1 MLNKI
6 SQFLSSINDAIVVID
21 KKGIILQCNDK
32 LPHVLGYSPED
43 VIGKNVGILMDNSL
57 ASQHDLFLSTEE
69 KSLRILGKDR
79 EIFGIHKDGSKVQLL
94 INISQFEDGG
104 QTYFTGI
111 LRKYSNEPNSN
122 EIIKKNEEL
131 QEALKKKDLQIEQTI
146 SDLYSLYLNAKQAE
160 EQELREKNRMLE
172 LTIKELNENKSK
184 LEYEITER
192 KLAEQKLL
200 IIQDEINAAL
210 EKEKELNDLKS
221 KFISMASHEFRTP
234 LSTILSSTNLIQRY
248 LTPEVLEKTDKH
260 INRIKSSVRNLTQ
273 ILEDFLSLSKLE
285 EGKFDKEKKELD
297 IVDLINNCIEEVNVF
312 AKKDQKFIFDHQ
324 ISNPIIISNAQS
336 LRNIFINLLSNAVKY
351 SFEGSSIH
359 VKLWH
364 DEDIFYAS
372 VRDEGIGIPKEQKV
386 YLFERFFRADNAI
399 NIQGTGLGLFI
410 VRKYL
415 DNLNGLIDFESEEG
429 VGTKFTV
436 TFRNEIGEAVY

>member
-32 LPHVLGYSPED
+32 LAHVLGYSPED

-146 SDLYSLYLNAKQAE
+146 SDLYSLYLTAKQAE

-172 LTIKELNENKSK
+172 VTVKELNENKSK
-184 LEYEITER
+184 LEHEIFER
-192 KLAEQKLL
+192 KLAEERLL
-200 IIQDEINAAL
+200 IIQDEIKSAL

-221 KFISMASHEFRTP
+221 KFISIASHEFRTP
-234 LSTILSSTNLIQRY
+234 LSTILSSTNLIARY
-248 LTPEVLEKTDKH
+248 ITPEVLEKTEKH
-260 INRIKSSVRNLTQ
+260 IGRIKSSVRNLTQ

-336 LRNIFINLLSNAVKY
+336 LRNVFINLLSNAVKY

-415 DNLNGLIDFESEEG
+415 DNLNGSIDFESEEG

-436 TFRNEIGEAVY
+436 SFRNEIGEAVY

>member
-6 SQFLSSINDAIVVID
+6 SQFLGSINDAIVVID
-21 KKGIILQCNDK
+21 TKGIILQCNAK
-32 LPHVLGYSPED
+32 LEQILGYEPSD
-43 VIGKNVGILMDNSL
+43 VIGKNVNFLMEGPI
-57 ASQHDLFLSTEE
+57 ASQHDSFLSAEE
-69 KSLRILGKDR
+69 KSKRIIGKDR
-79 EIFGIHKDGSKVQLL
+79 EIFGIHKNGSKVQLL
-94 INISQFEDGG
+94 INISQFEDGEH
-104 QTYFTGI
+104 TYYTGI
-111 LRKYSNEPNSN
+111 IRNYSNETERNDVL
-122 EIIKKNEEL
+122 KKNRELKEE
-131 QEALKKKDLQIEQTI
+131 LKKKDLQIEQTI

-172 LTIKELNENKSK
+172 LTVKELNENKSK

-192 KLAEQKLL
+192 KLAEQRLL

-248 LTPEVLEKTDKH
+248 LTSEVLEKTDKH

-312 AKKDQKFIFDHQ
+312 AKKDQKFVFEQH
-324 ISNPIIISNAQS
+324 ISDPIIISNVQS
-336 LRNIFINLLSNAVKY
+336 LRNVFINLLSNAVKY
-351 SFEGSSIH
+351 SFEGSNVYIN
-359 VKLWH
+359 LWQ
-364 DEDIFYAS
+364 DKDVFYAS

-415 DNLNGLIDFESEEG
+415 DNLNGTIDFESEEG
-429 VGTKFTV
+429 VGTKFTISIK
-436 TFRNEIGEAVY
+436 NEANETVS

>member
-6 SQFLSSINDAIVVID
+6 SQFLGSINDAIVVID
-21 KKGIILQCNDK
+21 KKGIIQLCNDK
-32 LPHVLGYSPED
+32 LEQILGYVPSD
-43 VIGKNVGILMDNSL
+43 VIGKNVNILMEGPM
-57 ASQHDLFLSTEE
+57 AAQHDSFLSAEE
-69 KSLRILGKDR
+69 KSMRIIGKDR
-79 EIFGIHKDGSKVQLL
+79 EIFGIHKNGSKVQLI

-104 QTYFTGI
+104 QTYYTGI
-111 LRKYSNEPNSN
+111 LRNYSNQPNSN
-122 EIIKKNEEL
+122 EVLKKNEEL

-146 SDLYSLYLNAKQAE
+146 SDLYSLYLNAKQVE

-172 LTIKELNENKSK
+172 LTVKELNENKSK

-192 KLAEQKLL
+192 KLAEERLL

-210 EKEKELNDLKS
+210 EKEKELNDIKS

-312 AKKDQKFIFDHQ
+312 AKKDQKFVFEQQ
-324 ISNPIIISNAQS
+324 ISNPIIISNVQS
-336 LRNIFINLLSNAVKY
+336 LRNVFINLLSNAVKY
-351 SFEGSSIH
+351 SFEGSNIYIN
-359 VKLWH
+359 LWQDK
-364 DEDIFYAS
+364 DEFFAS

-415 DNLNGLIDFESEEG
+415 DNLNGTIDFDSEEG
-429 VGTKFTV
+429 VGTKFTIS
-436 TFRNEIGEAVY
+436 FKNEANEALS

>member
-32 LPHVLGYSPED
+32 LAHVLGYSPEE
-43 VIGKNVGILMDNSL
+43 VIGKIVGMLMDAQM
-57 ASQHDLFLSTEE
+57 ASQHDSLLGSEE
-69 KSLRILGKDR
+69 KSLRIIGKDR

-146 SDLYSLYLNAKQAE
+146 SDLYSLYLTAKQAE

-172 LTIKELNENKSK
+172 LTVKELNENKSK

-192 KLAEQKLL
+192 KLAEERLL

-336 LRNIFINLLSNAVKY
+336 LRNVFINLLSNAVKY
-351 SFEGSSIH
+351 SFEGSNIY
-359 VKLWH
+359 VKMWH

-372 VRDEGIGIPKEQKV
+372 VRDEGIGIPKEQKE
-386 YLFERFFRADNAI
+386 YLFQRFFRADNAI

-415 DNLNGLIDFESEEG
+415 DNLDGTIDFESEEG

-436 TFRNEIGEAVY
+436 SFRNEIGEAVQ

>member
-1 MLNKI
+1 
-6 SQFLSSINDAIVVID
+6 
-21 KKGIILQCNDK
+21 
-32 LPHVLGYSPED
+32 
-43 VIGKNVGILMDNSL
+43 
-57 ASQHDLFLSTEE
+57 
-69 KSLRILGKDR
+69 
-79 EIFGIHKDGSKVQLL
+79 
-94 INISQFEDGG
+94 
-104 QTYFTGI
+104 
-111 LRKYSNEPNSN
+111 
-122 EIIKKNEEL
+122 
-131 QEALKKKDLQIEQTI
+131 
-146 SDLYSLYLNAKQAE
+146 
-160 EQELREKNRMLE
+160 MLE
-172 LTIKELNENKSK
+172 LTVKELNENKSK

-192 KLAEQKLL
+192 KLAEERLL
-200 IIQDEINAAL
+200 IIHDEINAAL

-273 ILEDFLSLSKLE
+273 ILEDFLCLSKLE

-336 LRNIFINLLSNAVKY
+336 LRNVFINLLSNAVKY
-351 SFEGSSIH
+351 SFEGSNIH
-359 VKLWH
+359 VKLWQ
-364 DEDIFYAS
+364 DEDIFHAS

-415 DNLNGLIDFESEEG
+415 DNLDGTIDFESKED
-429 VGTKFTV
+429 VGTKFTIS
-436 TFRNEIGEAVY
+436 FKNEANETVS

>member
-1 MLNKI
+1 MLKKI
-6 SQFLSSINDAIVVID
+6 TQFLGSINDAIVVID

-32 LPHVLGYSPED
+32 LEQVLGYEPSD
-43 VIGKNVGILMDNSL
+43 VIGKNVNILMEGPMS
-57 ASQHDLFLSTEE
+57 AQHDSFLSAEE
-69 KSLRILGKDR
+69 KSMRIIGKDR
-79 EIFGIHKDGSKVQLL
+79 EIFGIHKNGSKVQLI

-104 QTYFTGI
+104 QTYYTGI
-111 LRKYSNEPNSN
+111 LRNHSNQPNSN
-122 EIIKKNEEL
+122 EVLKENKEL

-160 EQELREKNRMLE
+160 EQELRDKNRMLE
-172 LTIKELNENKSK
+172 LTVKELNENKSK

-192 KLAEQKLL
+192 KLAEERLL

-312 AKKDQKFIFDHQ
+312 AKKDQKFVFEQQ

-336 LRNIFINLLSNAVKY
+336 LRNVFINLLSNAVKY
-351 SFEGSSIH
+351 SFEGSNIYIN
-359 VKLWH
+359 LWQ
-364 DEDIFYAS
+364 DEDVFYAS

-415 DNLNGLIDFESEEG
+415 DNLNGTIDFDSEEG
-429 VGTKFTV
+429 VGTKFTIS
-436 TFRNEIGEAVY
+436 FKNEATEALS

>member
-1 MLNKI
+1 MLKKI

-32 LPHVLGYSPED
+32 LEDVLGYNPED
-43 VIGKNVGILMDNSL
+43 VIGKNVGMFMDTQM
-57 ASQHDLFLSTEE
+57 ASQHDSLLGSEE
-69 KSLRILGKDR
+69 KSLRIIGKDR

-94 INISQFEDGG
+94 INISKFEDSG

-111 LRKYSNEPNSN
+111 LRKYSNEQNSN
-122 EIIKKNEEL
+122 EIIKKNKEL

-146 SDLYSLYLNAKQAE
+146 SDLYSLYLTAKQAE

-172 LTIKELNENKSK
+172 VTVKELNENKSK
-184 LEYEITER
+184 LEHEIFER
-192 KLAEQKLL
+192 KLAEERLL
-200 IIQDEINAAL
+200 IIQDEIKSAL

-221 KFISMASHEFRTP
+221 KFISIASHEFRTP

-297 IVDLINNCIEEVNVF
+297 IVDLLNNCIEEVNVF
-312 AKKDQKFIFDHQ
+312 AKKDQKFIFDHK
-324 ISNPIIISNAQS
+324 IKTAIIVSNAQS
-336 LRNIFINLLSNAVKY
+336 LRNVFINLLSNAIKY
-351 SFEGSSIH
+351 SFEGSNIY
-359 VKLWH
+359 VQLWQ
-364 DEDIFYAS
+364 EGDIFYAS
-372 VRDEGIGIPKEQKV
+372 VRDEGIGIPKDQKE
-386 YLFERFFRADNAI
+386 YLFQRFFRADNAI

-415 DNLNGLIDFESEEG
+415 DNLDGTIDFESEEG
-429 VGTKFTV
+429 KGTKFTV
-436 TFRNEIGEAVY
+436 SFRNEVGKAVS

>member
-1 MLNKI
+1 MR
-6 SQFLSSINDAIVVID
+6 
-21 KKGIILQCNDK
+21 II
-32 LPHVLGYSPED
+32 
-43 VIGKNVGILMDNSL
+43 
-57 ASQHDLFLSTEE
+57 
-69 KSLRILGKDR
+69 GKDR
-79 EIFGIHKDGSKVQLL
+79 EIFGIHKNGSKVQLL

-104 QTYFTGI
+104 HTYYTGI
-111 LRKYSNEPNSN
+111 IRNYSNETERNDVL
-122 EIIKKNEEL
+122 KKNRELKEE
-131 QEALKKKDLQIEQTI
+131 LKKKDLQIEQTI

-172 LTIKELNENKSK
+172 LTVKELNENKSK

-192 KLAEQKLL
+192 KLAEQRLL

-248 LTPEVLEKTDKH
+248 LTSEVLEKTDKH

-312 AKKDQKFIFDHQ
+312 AKKDQKFVFEQH
-324 ISNPIIISNAQS
+324 ISDPIIISNVQS
-336 LRNIFINLLSNAVKY
+336 LRNVFIN
-351 SFEGSSIH
+351 
-359 VKLWH
+359 
-364 DEDIFYAS
+364 
-372 VRDEGIGIPKEQKV
+372 
-386 YLFERFFRADNAI
+386 
-399 NIQGTGLGLFI
+399 
-410 VRKYL
+410 
-415 DNLNGLIDFESEEG
+415 
-429 VGTKFTV
+429 
-436 TFRNEIGEAVY
+436 

>member
-32 LPHVLGYSPED
+32 LAHVLGYSPED

-248 LTPEVLEKTDKH
+248 LTPEVHEKTDKH

-415 DNLNGLIDFESEEG
+415 DNLNGSIDFESEEG

-436 TFRNEIGEAVY
+436 SFRNEIGEAVY

>member
-1 MLNKI
+1 
-6 SQFLSSINDAIVVID
+6 
-21 KKGIILQCNDK
+21 
-32 LPHVLGYSPED
+32 
-43 VIGKNVGILMDNSL
+43 
-57 ASQHDLFLSTEE
+57 
-69 KSLRILGKDR
+69 
-79 EIFGIHKDGSKVQLL
+79 
-94 INISQFEDGG
+94 
-104 QTYFTGI
+104 
-111 LRKYSNEPNSN
+111 
-122 EIIKKNEEL
+122 
-131 QEALKKKDLQIEQTI
+131 
-146 SDLYSLYLNAKQAE
+146 
-160 EQELREKNRMLE
+160 
-172 LTIKELNENKSK
+172 
-184 LEYEITER
+184 
-192 KLAEQKLL
+192 
-200 IIQDEINAAL
+200 
-210 EKEKELNDLKS
+210 
-221 KFISMASHEFRTP
+221 
-234 LSTILSSTNLIQRY
+234 
-248 LTPEVLEKTDKH
+248 
-260 INRIKSSVRNLTQ
+260 
-273 ILEDFLSLSKLE
+273 LEDFLSLSKLE

-336 LRNIFINLLSNAVKY
+336 LRNVFINLLSNAVKY

-415 DNLNGLIDFESEEG
+415 DNLNGSIDFESEEG

-436 TFRNEIGEAVY
+436 SFRNEIGEAVY

>member
-1 MLNKI
+1 MLKKI
-6 SQFLSSINDAIVVID
+6 SQFLGSINDAIVVID
-21 KKGIILQCNDK
+21 NKGIILQCNDK
-32 LPHVLGYSPED
+32 LVHVLGYSPED
-43 VIGKNVGILMDNSL
+43 VIGKNVGMLMDNSL
-57 ASQHDLFLSTEE
+57 AAQHDSFLSTEE
-69 KSLRILGKDR
+69 KSMRILGKDR
-79 EIFGIHKDGSKVQLL
+79 EIFGMHKNGSKVQLL

-104 QTYFTGI
+104 HRYFTGI
-111 LRKYSNEPNSN
+111 IRKHSSESDSNV
-122 EIIKKNEEL
+122 ILKKNEEL

-146 SDLYSLYLNAKQAE
+146 SDLYSLYLNAKQVE
-160 EQELREKNRMLE
+160 EQELREKNRILE
-172 LTIKELNENKSK
+172 VTVKELNENKSK
-184 LEYEITER
+184 LEHEIFER
-192 KLAEQKLL
+192 KLAEERLL
-200 IIQDEINAAL
+200 IIQDEIKSAL

-221 KFISMASHEFRTP
+221 KFISIASHEFRTP

-248 LTPEVLEKTDKH
+248 ITPEVLEKTDKH

-312 AKKDQKFIFDHQ
+312 AKKDQKFVFDHH
-324 ISNPIIISNAQS
+324 ILNPIIISNAQS

-351 SFEGSSIH
+351 SFEGSNIH
-359 VKLWH
+359 VKLWQ

-415 DNLNGLIDFESEEG
+415 DNLNGTIDFESEEG
-429 VGTKFTV
+429 VGTMFTV
-436 TFRNEIGEAVY
+436 SFRNEVEEAVS

>member
-1 MLNKI
+1 MLKKI
-6 SQFLSSINDAIVVID
+6 SQFLGSINDAIVVID

-32 LPHVLGYSPED
+32 LEQVLGYEPID
-43 VIGKNVGILMDNSL
+43 VIGKNVNILMEGSM
-57 ASQHDLFLSTEE
+57 AAQHDSFLSAEE
-69 KSLRILGKDR
+69 KSMRIIGKDR
-79 EIFGIHKDGSKVQLL
+79 EIFGIHKNGSKVQLI

-104 QTYFTGI
+104 QTYYTGI
-111 LRKYSNEPNSN
+111 LRNYSNQPNSN
-122 EIIKKNEEL
+122 EVLKKNEEL

-146 SDLYSLYLNAKQAE
+146 SDLYSLYLNAKQVE

-172 LTIKELNENKSK
+172 LTVKELNENKSK

-192 KLAEQKLL
+192 KLAEERLL

-312 AKKDQKFIFDHQ
+312 AKKDQKFVFEQQ
-324 ISNPIIISNAQS
+324 ISNPIIISNVQS
-336 LRNIFINLLSNAVKY
+336 LRNVFINLLSNAVKY
-351 SFEGSSIH
+351 SFEGSNIYIN
-359 VKLWH
+359 LWQDK
-364 DEDIFYAS
+364 DEFFAS

-415 DNLNGLIDFESEEG
+415 DNLNGTIDFDSEEG
-429 VGTKFTV
+429 VGTKFTIS
-436 TFRNEIGEAVY
+436 FKNEANEALS

>member
-1 MLNKI
+1 MLKKI
-6 SQFLSSINDAIVVID
+6 SQFLGSINDAIIVID
-21 KKGIILQCNDK
+21 NKGIILQCNDI
-32 LPHVLGYSPED
+32 LEDVLGYNPED
-43 VIGKNVGILMDNSL
+43 VIGKNVGMLVEAQI
-57 ASQHDLFLSTEE
+57 ASQLNSFLSTED
-69 KSLRILGKDR
+69 KSMQILGKDR
-79 EIFGIHKDGSKVQLL
+79 EIFGIHKNGSKVQLI

-104 QTYFTGI
+104 QTYYTGI
-111 LRKYSNEPNSN
+111 LRNHSNQPNSN
-122 EIIKKNEEL
+122 EVLKKNEEL

-160 EQELREKNRMLE
+160 EQELRDKNRMLE
-172 LTIKELNENKSK
+172 LTVKELNENKSK

-192 KLAEQKLL
+192 KLAEERLL

-273 ILEDFLSLSKLE
+273 ILEDFLCLSKLE

-336 LRNIFINLLSNAVKY
+336 LRNVFINLLSNAVKY
-351 SFEGSSIH
+351 SFEGSNIH
-359 VKLWH
+359 VKLWQ
-364 DEDIFYAS
+364 DEDIFHAS

-415 DNLNGLIDFESEEG
+415 DNLDGTIDFESKED
-429 VGTKFTV
+429 VGTKFTIS
-436 TFRNEIGEAVY
+436 FKNEANETVS

>member
-6 SQFLSSINDAIVVID
+6 SQFLGSINDAIVVID
-21 KKGIILQCNDK
+21 TKGIILQCNAK
-32 LPHVLGYSPED
+32 LEQILGYEPSD
-43 VIGKNVGILMDNSL
+43 IIGKNLSFLMEGPM
-57 ASQHDLFLSTEE
+57 ASQHDSFLSSEE
-69 KSLRILGKDR
+69 KSMRIIGKDR
-79 EIFGIHKDGSKVQLL
+79 EIFGIHKNGSKVQLL
-94 INISQFEDGG
+94 INISQFEDGEH
-104 QTYFTGI
+104 TYYTGI
-111 LRKYSNEPNSN
+111 IRNYSNETERNDVL
-122 EIIKKNEEL
+122 KKNRELKEE
-131 QEALKKKDLQIEQTI
+131 LKKKDLQIEQTI

-172 LTIKELNENKSK
+172 LTVKELNENKSK

-192 KLAEQKLL
+192 KLAEQRLL

-248 LTPEVLEKTDKH
+248 LTSEVLEKTDKH

-312 AKKDQKFIFDHQ
+312 AKKDQKFVFEQH
-324 ISNPIIISNAQS
+324 ISDPIIISNVQS
-336 LRNIFINLLSNAVKY
+336 LRNVFINLLSNAVKY
-351 SFEGSSIH
+351 SFEGSNVYIN
-359 VKLWH
+359 LWQ
-364 DEDIFYAS
+364 DKDVFYAS

-415 DNLNGLIDFESEEG
+415 DNLNGTIDFESEEG
-429 VGTKFTV
+429 VGTKFTIS
-436 TFRNEIGEAVY
+436 FKNEANETVS

>member
-6 SQFLSSINDAIVVID
+6 SQFLGSINDAIVVID
-21 KKGIILQCNDK
+21 TKGIILQCNAK
-32 LPHVLGYSPED
+32 LEQILGYEPSD
-43 VIGKNVGILMDNSL
+43 VIGKNVSFLMEGPI
-57 ASQHDLFLSTEE
+57 ASQHDSFLIAEE
-69 KSLRILGKDR
+69 KSKRIIGKDR
-79 EIFGIHKDGSKVQLL
+79 EIFGIHKNGSKIQLL

-104 QTYFTGI
+104 NTYYTGI
-111 LRKYSNEPNSN
+111 LRNYSNETERNDVL
-122 EIIKKNEEL
+122 KKNRELKEE
-131 QEALKKKDLQIEQTI
+131 LKKKDLQIEQTI

-172 LTIKELNENKSK
+172 LTVKELNENKSK

-192 KLAEQKLL
+192 KLAEERLL

-248 LTPEVLEKTDKH
+248 LTSEVLEKTDKH

-312 AKKDQKFIFDHQ
+312 AKKDQKFVFEQH
-324 ISNPIIISNAQS
+324 ISDPIIISNVQS
-336 LRNIFINLLSNAVKY
+336 LRNVFINLLSNAVKY
-351 SFEGSSIH
+351 SFEGSNVYIN
-359 VKLWH
+359 LWQ
-364 DEDIFYAS
+364 DKDVFYAS

-415 DNLNGLIDFESEEG
+415 DNLNGTIDFESEEG
-429 VGTKFTV
+429 VGTKFTIS
-436 TFRNEIGEAVY
+436 FKNEANETVS

>member
-21 KKGIILQCNDK
+21 TKGIILQCNAK
-32 LPHVLGYSPED
+32 LEQILGYRPSD
-43 VIGKNVGILMDNSL
+43 IIGKNVSFLMEGPM
-57 ASQHDLFLSTEE
+57 ASQHDSFLISEE
-69 KSLRILGKDR
+69 KSMRIIGKDR
-79 EIFGIHKDGSKVQLL
+79 EIFGIHKNGSKVQLL

-104 QTYFTGI
+104 HTYYTGI
-111 LRKYSNEPNSN
+111 IRNYSNETERNDVL
-122 EIIKKNEEL
+122 KKNRELKEE
-131 QEALKKKDLQIEQTI
+131 LKKKDLQIEQTI

-172 LTIKELNENKSK
+172 LTVKELNENKSK

-192 KLAEQKLL
+192 KLAEERLL

-248 LTPEVLEKTDKH
+248 LTSEVLEKTDKH

-312 AKKDQKFIFDHQ
+312 AKKDQKFVFEQH
-324 ISNPIIISNAQS
+324 ISDPIIISNVQS
-336 LRNIFINLLSNAVKY
+336 LRNVFINLLSNAVKY
-351 SFEGSSIH
+351 SFEGSNVYIN
-359 VKLWH
+359 LWQ
-364 DEDIFYAS
+364 DKDVFYAS

-415 DNLNGLIDFESEEG
+415 DNLNGTIDFESEEG
-429 VGTKFTV
+429 VGTKFTIS
-436 TFRNEIGEAVY
+436 FKNEANETVS

>member
-32 LPHVLGYSPED
+32 LAHVLGYSPEE
-43 VIGKNVGILMDNSL
+43 VIEKNVGMLMDNSL
-57 ASQHDLFLSTEE
+57 AVQHDLFLNTEE

-104 QTYFTGI
+104 HTYFTGI
-111 LRKYSNEPNSN
+111 LRKYTNEPNSN

-146 SDLYSLYLNAKQAE
+146 SDLYSLYLTAKQAE
-160 EQELREKNRMLE
+160 EQELREKNRILE
-172 LTIKELNENKSK
+172 VTVKELNENKSK
-184 LEYEITER
+184 LEHEIFER
-192 KLAEQKLL
+192 KLAEERLL
-200 IIQDEINAAL
+200 IIQDEIKSAL

-221 KFISMASHEFRTP
+221 KFISIASHEFRTP

-324 ISNPIIISNAQS
+324 ISNPIIISNSQS
-336 LRNIFINLLSNAVKY
+336 LRNVFINLLSNAVKY
-351 SFEGSSIH
+351 SFEGSNIH

-364 DEDIFYAS
+364 DKDLFYAS

-415 DNLNGLIDFESEEG
+415 DNLNGTIDFESEEG
-429 VGTKFTV
+429 VGTMFTV
-436 TFRNEIGEAVY
+436 SFRNEVEEAVS

>member
-32 LPHVLGYSPED
+32 LVHVLGYSPED

-146 SDLYSLYLNAKQAE
+146 SDLYSLYLTAKQAE

-172 LTIKELNENKSK
+172 VTVKELNENKSK
-184 LEYEITER
+184 LEHEIFER
-192 KLAEQKLL
+192 KLAEERLL
-200 IIQDEINAAL
+200 IIQDEIKSAL

-221 KFISMASHEFRTP
+221 KFISIASHEFRTP

-248 LTPEVLEKTDKH
+248 LTTEVLEKTDKH

-415 DNLNGLIDFESEEG
+415 DNLNGSIDFESEEG

-436 TFRNEIGEAVY
+436 SFRNEIGEAVY